1 MLRTRLSPFR
11 IAFDKNRSHAHP
23 APELDIRKR
32 VADHHAL
39 LWANFAEFPLR
50 LLKHARQRFAAV
62 ALLLVVRTKV
72 ERIDMRAMSIQDLLQ
87 LTVDRF
93 NISNRVFPERNA
105 SLIRDHN
112 HPHSRAVQSCDRFC
126 HARQQA
132 ELLPCCN
139 VTSLRHLFVHN
150 AIAVQKDRAKV
161 AFQCTVWVVGHPV
174 MIATT
179 IRTPRLLSSLCR
191 VVRKGAAVIGQL
203 HQVIQEIEHQWAGKR
218 LLVVGDVMLD
228 KYIWGDVGRIS
239 PEAPVPVVRG
249 TRQEAKPGGAAN
261 VAMNLAGLGAQ
272 AAVVGITGGDEDEK
286 LLAAALTAAAIEPC
300 LVPSAEFST
309 ITKTRILGG
318 SQQMLRLDFERLGK
332 IEPAAHKRLVDA
344 GLAQLASCDA
354 LVLSDYAKGALK
366 PNVCQALIQAA
377 RKRGIPILVDP
388 KSPDYSR
395 YRGATTICPNLGDL
409 AAATQLGA
417 GNLEPLLAAAEAMV
431 TDLDIEFFTATMS
444 EKGIAL
450 IRPGNRFVAP
460 AQARQ
465 VFDVSGAG
473 DTVIA
478 VLALC
483 LASALQPE
491 TAVQLANVAAG
502 IVVGKV
508 GTVPVEK
515 HELLAALSPQIALQ
529 AANQVLTRE
538 ELVERVRLWKANGER
553 VVFTNGCFDL
563 LHIGHITLL
572 EQARR
577 FGDRLIVAINSDASV
592 SALKGPTRPIV
603 SQTER
608 ARVLAALAA
617 VDAVVVFDEP
627 TPLELIV
634 AARPDVLVKGGDYQ
648 ADSIV
653 GAKEIASWGG
663 DVRIVPLV
671 EGFSTTRL
679 IEKGA
684 GR

>member
-1 MLRTRLSPFR
+1 
-11 IAFDKNRSHAHP
+11 
-23 APELDIRKR
+23 
-32 VADHHAL
+32 
-39 LWANFAEFPLR
+39 
-50 LLKHARQRFAAV
+50 
-62 ALLLVVRTKV
+62 
-72 ERIDMRAMSIQDLLQ
+72 
-87 LTVDRF
+87 
-93 NISNRVFPERNA
+93 
-105 SLIRDHN
+105 
-112 HPHSRAVQSCDRFC
+112 
-126 HARQQA
+126 
-132 ELLPCCN
+132 
-139 VTSLRHLFVHN
+139 
-150 AIAVQKDRAKV
+150 
-161 AFQCTVWVVGHPV
+161 
-174 MIATT
+174 
-179 IRTPRLLSSLCR
+179 
-191 VVRKGAAVIGQL
+191 VIGQL
-203 HQVIQEIEHQWAGKR
+203 HRVIHEVEHEWQGKH

-239 PEAPVPVVRG
+239 PEAPVPIVRG

-272 AAVVGITGGDEDEK
+272 TTVVGITGGDDDER
-286 LLAAALTAAAIEPC
+286 LLAAGLRASGVASHLIASGNFP
-300 LVPSAEFST
+300 T
-309 ITKTRILGG
+309 ISKTRILSG
-318 SQQMLRLDFERLGK
+318 SQQMLRLDFERLGT
-332 IEPAAHKRLVDA
+332 IEPQVYDRLVETA
-344 GLAQLASCDA
+344 QAQLSGCDA

-366 PNVCQALIQAA
+366 PAVCQALICAA
-377 RKRGIPILVDP
+377 RKMGIPVLVDP

-395 YRGATTICPNLGDL
+395 YRGATTICPNLTEL
-409 AAATQLGA
+409 AAATHF
-417 GNLEPLLAAAEAMV
+417 NVSDLEPLLAAAEAMV
-431 TDLDIEFFTATMS
+431 ADLDIEFLTVTMS

-450 IRPGNRFVAP
+450 VRPGNRFVAP

-483 LASALQPE
+483 LASGLQPE

-515 HELLAALSPQIALQ
+515 HELLAALSPQIALH
-529 AANQVLTRE
+529 AEDKVLARE
-538 ELVERVRLWKANGER
+538 TLVQRVGLWKANKER

-592 SALKGPTRPIV
+592 NGLKGPTRPIV
-603 SQTER
+603 SELQR

-617 VDAVVVFDEP
+617 VDAVVIFNEP
-627 TPLELIV
+627 TPLDLIV
-634 AARPDVLVKGGDYQ
+634 ASRPDVLVKGGDYS
-648 ADSIV
+648 ADTIV
-653 GAKEIASWGG
+653 GAKEVESWGG
-663 DVRIVPLV
+663 EVRIVPLV

-679 IEKGA
+679 VEKGA